1 MLACLGDTTARART
15 LNALTSS
22 NADEVKI
29 GQVFLRHRPIDNVEE
44 LRTLTARI
52 AGMSGSQAQVLAL
65 EALAPLHLT
74 DPESL
79 EELARLYAAADSA
92 GVQVAVAGVLIR
104 SDYGGIDTPELVQML
119 RERRLKSAAGDDLID
134 ALIRRLERHVL

>member
-1 MLACLGDTTARART
+1 
-15 LNALTSS
+15 
-22 NADEVKI
+22 
-29 GQVFLRHRPIDNVEE
+29 
-44 LRTLTARI
+44 
-52 AGMSGSQAQVLAL
+52 MSGSQAQVLAL